1 MIPMFSD
8 LYHEIIR
15 RRTSVFEIGGE
26 YVSTYTSERSS
37 SSPRITKEP
46 GHHSST
52 DISGRAVPSALDS
65 PVTPS
70 VTRGRQRHIPYSY
83 GNPLLNLGANII
95 LRGVEATGYEPEWKK
110 EEEALY

>member
-1 MIPMFSD
+1 MIQMFSD

-15 RRTSVFEIGGE
+15 RRTSVFEVGGE

-37 SSPRITKEP
+37 SSPRITKESD
-46 GHHSST
+46 HTNSS
-52 DISGRAVPSALDS
+52 DISGRAVSSLDS

-70 VTRGRQRHIPYSY
+70 VNRGRQRHIPYSY
-83 GNPLLNLGANII
+83 GNPVFNLGANII
-95 LRGVEATGYEPEWKK
+95 IRGIEATGYEPEWKK

>member
-8 LYHEIIR
+8 LYHEIIK
-15 RRTSVFEIGGE
+15 RRTSVFEVGGE

-46 GHHSST
+46 EHTISSDT
-52 DISGRAVPSALDS
+52 SGRAVTSLDS

-70 VTRGRQRHIPYSY
+70 VIRGRQRHIPYSY
-83 GNPLLNLGANII
+83 GNPLINLGANII